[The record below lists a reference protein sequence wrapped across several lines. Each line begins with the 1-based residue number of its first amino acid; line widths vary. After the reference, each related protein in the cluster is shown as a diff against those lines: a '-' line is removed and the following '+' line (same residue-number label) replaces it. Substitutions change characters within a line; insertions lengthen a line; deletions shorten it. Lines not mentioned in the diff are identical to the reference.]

1 MLQPLQV
8 PLIFWAFAM
17 LGHSPA
23 PAVLLALEARVRSLS
38 SHLTAQVL
46 FSHKF
51 PSIAVSEA
59 YGAPHRIAI
68 GVVGRGSAALFLQH
82 LRTLAPSSAL
92 MHTALHSQKR
102 WRIYAEGTT

>member
-38 SHLTAQVL
+38 SHLTAQVVTEAPFIGL
-46 FSHKF
+46 SQDSRRSLLTRQRGGQQGACCSP
-51 PSIAVSEA
+51 PSEDTCAQQRPHAHS
-59 YGAPHRIAI
+59 APQPEKVAC
-68 GVVGRGSAALFLQH
+68 SC
-82 LRTLAPSSAL
+82 
-92 MHTALHSQKR
+92 
-102 WRIYAEGTT
+102 

>member
-46 FSHKF
+46 FSQKF
-51 PSIAVSEA
+51 PFYSS
-59 YGAPHRIAI
+59 YHRTQDAPC
-68 GVVGRGSAALFLQH
+68 
-82 LRTLAPSSAL
+82 
-92 MHTALHSQKR
+92 
-102 WRIYAEGTT
+102 